1 MNSRFFENY
10 TDYAYYEPQPREAVQ
25 PEDEEELLRRQK
37 LPPVPD
43 DSVYDIPYVL
53 PLFCKPGKHTYL
65 IKHTSQ
71 TTNTFFYE
79 CEVHPRTEPLSVQVK
94 PLNSK
99 TANEIVFNKD
109 KSVFKL
115 WKNEHSKKRELGFD
129 DDLSMWKCS
138 KFIKDEE

>member
-1 MNSRFFENY
+1 
-10 TDYAYYEPQPREAVQ
+10 
-25 PEDEEELLRRQK
+25 
-37 LPPVPD
+37 
-43 DSVYDIPYVL
+43 VL

-65 IKHTSQ
+65 INQ
-71 TTNTFFYE
+71 TPNTFFYE

-138 KFIKDEE
+138 KFIKDEEQVELCSQVIKQYQTQLKEI